1 MDNLNFNN
9 KYIYRVFG
17 ILATFSAFVLII
29 ADYLLEFN
37 KDYGVEISK
46 IVENNWI
53 YTPDWRFSF
62 SIYLCSFLIP
72 FYILGFYLLYKVLSK
87 TNKLFAI
94 VVFTLFSYGVIMG
107 SPSIHTTMSLN
118 GLIYK
123 FGIMNDISSNLMSKL
138 IADKITKAIFP
149 VFVIHYLLTWIATP
163 SILFVYIIRGKSEFK
178 RWVAFLNPFIF
189 LIIGLVGLSLAP
201 SLFKYLTPGS
211 INKGNFALFLLVTIK
226 CWNYNK

>member
-37 KDYGVEISK
+37 KEHGVDFSK

-53 YTPDWRFSF
+53 YIPDWRFSF
-62 SIYLCSFLIP
+62 SIYLFSFLIP
-72 FYILGFYLLYKVLSK
+72 FYILGFYLLYKLLSK
-87 TNKLFAI
+87 TNKLLA
-94 VVFTLFSYGVIMG
+94 VVIFSLFSYGVIIG
-107 SPSIHTTMSLN
+107 SPSIHTTMALN

-123 FGIMNDISSNLMSKL
+123 FGIMNNISSNLMSKL
-138 IADKITKAIFP
+138 IVDKITKAIFP
-149 VFVIHYLLTWIATP
+149 IFVIHYLLTWFVTP
-163 SILFVYIIRGKSEFK
+163 SILFVYIIRGKSDFK
-178 RWVAFLNPFIF
+178 RWMAFLNPLIF
-189 LIIGLVGLSLAP
+189 LIIGLIGISLVP
-201 SLFKYLTPGS
+201 NLFKYLAPGS